1 MRTATAIV
9 GSLAWLL
16 VAGSVSSLAAQAGEE
31 TFTATATVKTAA
43 GATATAPVKIVV
55 SRKMSQA
62 ESDRLAAAFVEG
74 GAAGL
79 RAALKGVPL
88 TGSIA
93 IGNGTPTPSR
103 FTIERVT
110 DQGRLLT
117 IVADQPLLF
126 LGAGLP
132 GAKPKEGYDFAVLD
146 LQIGASGEGSGT
158 LAPAARI
165 RAKGGTFVVE
175 DYGAEGVRLEKVKKA
190 K

>member
-1 MRTATAIV
+1 MRTATAIA
-9 GSLAWLL
+9 GSMALL
-16 VAGSVSSLAAQAGEE
+16 LTVASVSSLAQAGEE
-31 TFTATATVKTAA
+31 IFTATATVKTAA

-55 SRKMSQA
+55 SRKMAQA

-79 RAALKGVPL
+79 RKALKGVAP

-93 IGNGTPTPSR
+93 IGDGTPTATR
-103 FTIERVT
+103 LTIERIT

-117 IVADQPLLF
+117 IVADQPMLF

-132 GAKPKEGYDFAVLD
+132 GAKAKEGYDFAVLD
-146 LQIGASGEGSGT
+146 LQVTASGEGSGT

-165 RAKGGTFVVE
+165 RAKSGSFVVD
-175 DYGAEGVRLEKVKKA
+175 DYGAEGIRLEKVKKA